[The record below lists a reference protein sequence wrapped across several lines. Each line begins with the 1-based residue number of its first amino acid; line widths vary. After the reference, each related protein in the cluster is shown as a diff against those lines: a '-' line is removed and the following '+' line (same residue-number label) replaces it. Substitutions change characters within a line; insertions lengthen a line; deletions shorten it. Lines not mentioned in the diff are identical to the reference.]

1 MRFRE
6 NSSKLWTA
14 LIVAAFGLSIMST
27 AGASYNANLT
37 GTVTY
42 LSQYE
47 GGIFLFELSNQPT
60 SNGICNA
67 SQFEV
72 DPANNT
78 DAVMARMY
86 ARLVAAYYTQ
96 QPIGIGYDN
105 AGSCGTNGY
114 IHVYVVG

>member
-1 MRFRE
+1 MGFSRI
-6 NSSKLWTA
+6 SLKLSTT
-14 LIVAAFGLSIMST
+14 LIVTAFGLSIMST
-27 AGASYNANLT
+27 AGAGYNANLT

-47 GGIFLFELSNQPT
+47 GGIFMFELSNQPA
-60 SNGICNA
+60 SNGSCNA
-67 SQFEV
+67 TQFEI

-96 QPIGIGYDN
+96 QPISIGYDN

>member
-1 MRFRE
+1 MRFSQ
-6 NSSKLWTA
+6 NSRKLWTA
-14 LIVAAFGLSIMST
+14 LIVALFGFSIMPT
-27 AGASYNANLT
+27 ADAYYNTNLT

-47 GGIFLFELSNQPT
+47 GGIFMFELSNQPA
-60 SNGICNA
+60 SNGSCTA
-67 SQFEV
+67 TQFEI

-78 DAVMARMY
+78 DAVLARMY

-96 QPIGIGYDN
+96 QPITIGYDN

>member
-1 MRFRE
+1 MKAYKDLH
-6 NSSKLWTA
+6 KLWAA
-14 LIVAAFGLSIMST
+14 LVFAVIGLSITST
-27 AGASYNANLT
+27 AGAGYNANLT

-47 GGIFLFELSNQPT
+47 GGIFLFELSNQPS
-60 SNGICNA
+60 SNGSCNA
-67 SQFEV
+67 TQFEI

-86 ARLVAAYYTQ
+86 ARLVAAYYAQ

>member
-1 MRFRE
+1 MRFNKDSR
-6 NSSKLWTA
+6 KHWAA
-14 LIVAAFGLSIMST
+14 LFVAAFGLSIMST
-27 AGASYNANLT
+27 AGAGYNANLT

-47 GGIFLFELSNQPT
+47 GGIFMFELGNQPA

-67 SQFEV
+67 TQFEI

-105 AGSCGTNGY
+105 SGSCGTNGY

>member
-1 MRFRE
+1 MRFNKDSR
-6 NSSKLWTA
+6 KHWAA
-14 LIVAAFGLSIMST
+14 LFVAAFGLSIMST
-27 AGASYNANLT
+27 AGAGYNANLT

-47 GGIFLFELSNQPT
+47 GGIFMFELSNQPA

-67 SQFEV
+67 TQFEI

-105 AGSCGTNGY
+105 SGSCGTNGY